1 MVTIKVRTKS
11 VYGVDRTYVES
22 PSSARMAIEGLTG
35 KKTIDDN
42 DISALQTLGIEV
54 EELNK

>member
-11 VYGVDRTYVES
+11 VYGVDRTYVEA
-22 PSSARMAIEGLTG
+22 PTSARMAIEVLTG